1 MAMEVDMLFRI
12 MSRNKDRTE
21 AYAERINRVRI
32 LSDGRAYVEDMQG
45 SYYFA
50 SQEDIIRNPV
60 IIRRCSADWLYKIKL
75 EG

>member
-1 MAMEVDMLFRI
+1 MAVEVGMLFRI
-12 MSRNKDRTE
+12 MARSKDKTE

-45 SYYFA
+45 SYYFT
-50 SQEDIIRNPV
+50 SQDDIIHNPV
-60 IIRRCSADWLYKIKL
+60 IIGRCSADWLYKIKL

>member
-1 MAMEVDMLFRI
+1 MAVEVGMLFRI
-12 MSRNKDRTE
+12 MARNKEKTE

-32 LSDGRAYVEDMQG
+32 LSDGRAYVEDMKG

-50 SQEDIIRNPV
+50 SVDDIVHDPV